1 MANNTLRYNVTVD
14 NSQALQ
20 EIDELWQYAQDGS
33 VAAARALNQTLG
45 GTVKT
50 VLDWEVRVDDSGVKR
65 LQPVVKDV
73 LTEYDKLNNKAG
85 QLVKTQEGS
94 VTSLRQQLNQAK
106 QVRDGIAKIATSTDQ
121 AAGTVSG
128 KLNPAWAAA
137 DAEVKKINL
146 SLAQAEGGVLRIAK
160 ARFGGFESLLKIG
173 NALTEI
179 TFIASA
185 VAQVFQVIDAAI
197 QPLIQREKQIQGLR
211 LSLSA
216 FVTDQSDVSGILS
229 SAKGI
234 ALEYG
239 GSLTQI
245 ERAYKR
251 IAPAVLASGGSLE
264 DVEAVIES
272 LAAKTT
278 QLGLN
283 TEQSGRYI
291 EAFAQVMGKGKLQSE
306 ELNQQFSELDGA
318 LRSQIALY
326 LETRYGITDLN
337 EAMKKGE
344 VTAGLF
350 REAFIEAA
358 SSARD
363 QLAGAIGEVNGRIGE
378 LNIQQLE
385 NIRNTLNTISLES
398 LNETFS
404 GFGESMQVIQNA
416 FSQFY
421 STITTNLPG
430 IKQLFTE
437 IFNGLGTTLELVIVG
452 FINGITLILKA
463 VDLLVQ
469 GFYRLKEIIDSVP
482 GLANLILGPFE
493 AVRQASET
501 LGGAFKQNFREGTD
515 AILGLGTSVDTAK
528 GKFTELQGGVA
539 ELTTKFENGEITQ
552 QEYKKS
558 LESLYQK
565 ATEGSKALLQAYET
579 EQAAIKELKT
589 AINEKFKQEEELIKA
604 QIDDKKEALNQEKED
619 LKTVLGVLK
628 DSYDQRK
635 QLIDEEKQAVK
646 DRYDAELESINAQ
659 TPAQQEQIRLR
670 KEKLQATI
678 DSADA
683 TYEEKV
689 AAQAS
694 LDTMLQQEKSAEVRA
709 KKAEE
714 LKQIEQK
721 AAEEKK
727 QYEADRK
734 AAEEASLSRQKG
746 IEEAIK
752 ELTETLKTN
761 EQKQKEYN
769 EQLDESV
776 RLNDDIVDTIDD
788 IPGLISQQVTQAQR
802 ARDAYWE
809 QAKAANAVAD
819 AIERANRAKASTPAS
834 TPQRFAGGP
843 VAGGSTYTV
852 NELGREGFLSASG
865 KLSAINAP
873 AWGQW
878 RAPGAGTVIP
888 ADVFATIQATS
899 GASGAS
905 TAASNTSMAGSNSR
919 LISAIQSM
927 AQGGNVNNSVTIQ
940 AANTTKAAS
949 DILVELTKIKRR
961 RYS

>member
-20 EIDELWQYAQDGS
+20 EIDELLQYAQDGS
-33 VAAARALNQTLG
+33 LAAKRAANKALG
-45 GTVKT
+45 GSIET
-50 VLDWEVRVDDSGVKR
+50 VLDLEVRVDDRGIKR
-65 LQPVVKDV
+65 FQPVYKEI
-73 LTEYDKLNNKAG
+73 LTAYDKIQKEADKLN
-85 QLVKTQEGS
+85 KTQEGS
-94 VTSLRQQLNQAK
+94 VTRLRQQLNTAK
-106 QVRDGIAKIATSTDQ
+106 QVRDGIAKIATSTDE
-121 AAGTVSG
+121 AAGIVRG

-137 DAEVKKINL
+137 DAEVKRINL

-160 ARFGGFESLLKIG
+160 ARFGGFESFLKIG

-179 TFIASA
+179 TFIASS
-185 VAQVFQVIDAAI
+185 VAQVFQAIDAAI
-197 QPLIQREKQIQGLR
+197 QPLIQREKQIQALK

-216 FVTDQSDVSGILS
+216 FVTDQSNVSGVLS

-251 IAPAVLASGGSLE
+251 LAPAILASGGSLE

-272 LAAKTT
+272 LVAKTT

-350 REAFIEAA
+350 REAFIDAA

-363 QLAGAIGEVNGRIGE
+363 QLAGAIGELNGRIGE

-416 FSQFY
+416 FAQFF
-421 STITTNLPG
+421 SAITTNLPG

-437 IFNGLGTTLELVIVG
+437 LFDGLGATLELVVVG

-469 GFYRLKEIIDSVP
+469 GFYRLREIIDGIP
-482 GLANLILGPFE
+482 GLANLIIGPFE
-493 AVRQASET
+493 TVRQVSEA
-501 LGGAFKQNFREGTD
+501 LGGTFRQNFREGTD
-515 AILGLGTSVDTAK
+515 AILALGDSVNTAK
-528 GKFTELQGGVA
+528 GKFTELQSGVA
-539 ELTTKFENGEITQ
+539 ELTAKFENGKITQ
-552 QEYKKS
+552 QEYKNS
-558 LESLYQK
+558 LETLYQK

-579 EQAAIKELKT
+579 EQAAVKELQT
-589 AINEKFKQEEELIKA
+589 AINEKFKQEEQLIKA
-604 QIDDKKEALNQEKED
+604 QIDDKKEALSQEKED
-619 LKTVLGVLK
+619 LKTVLDALK

-635 QLIDEEKQAVK
+635 QLIDDEKQAIK
-646 DRYDAELESINAQ
+646 DRYDAELDSINAQ
-659 TPAQQEQIRLR
+659 TPAQQEQVRLR

-678 DSADA
+678 NSAKA
-683 TYEEKV
+683 SYEERV
-689 AAQAS
+689 AAKAS
-694 LDTMLQQEKSAEVRA
+694 LDTMLQQERSAEVRA
-709 KKAEE
+709 RKAAE
-714 LKQIEQK
+714 LKELEK
-721 AAEEKK
+721 RAAEEKR
-727 QYEADRK
+727 QYEEDRK
-734 AAEEASLSRQKG
+734 AAEEASLSRQRG

-752 ELTETLKTN
+752 ELTKTLKTN
-761 EQKQKEYN
+761 EQKQAEYN
-769 EQLDESV
+769 AQLDESV
-776 RLNDDIVDTIDD
+776 RLNDDIIDSIDD
-788 IPGLISQQVTQAQR
+788 IPGLIAQQVTQAQK

-819 AIERANRAKASTPAS
+819 AIERANRARANTPAS
-834 TPQRFAGGP
+834 APQRFAGGL
-843 VAGGSTYTV
+843 VTGGSTYTV

-888 ADVFATIQATS
+888 ADIFATIQATS
-899 GASGAS
+899 GAGGVS
-905 TAASNTSMAGSNSR
+905 TAVSNTSMAGNSSR

-927 AQGGNVNNSVTIQ
+927 ARGDSIQNNVTIQ
-940 AANTTKAAS
+940 AANTTQAAS
-949 DILVELTKIKRR
+949 DMLVSLTKIKRR